1 MHSALEVSERQIVDS
16 SGKSRGWLEGGWKEH
31 RGGRSKATSTG
42 VMAGSRVG
50 IEDGAGRKAERSGGP
65 SDGEIEVESSAVHGI
80 GIKRDDGIQIAK
92 HGEPE
97 YCIHGDIRAE
107 SKRDGDT
114 GSRSIDIRGVV
125 TDYSSQIAMA
135 SSIEIGGVANGAAEL
150 DGFKRIDII
159 EGSKISHE
167 IGTLGHQP

>member
-1 MHSALEVSERQIVDS
+1 
-16 SGKSRGWLEGGWKEH
+16 
-31 RGGRSKATSTG
+31 
-42 VMAGSRVG
+42 MAGSGVG

-80 GIKRDDGIQIAK
+80 GTKRDDGIQIAK

-150 DGFKRIDII
+150 DGFKRIAVI